1 MSSVALIIF
10 MMIHTRLCLTCLL
23 FSCCTRLH
31 ISGSSLS
38 RLSRPVQSDLAP
50 LTRARPVPL
59 TDLVTSILCVCVSVT
74 RHILTLQHLVTHCVM
89 FVTLLCL
96 LPSAFCYTQLFSNAA
111 DRYRRLKSHHII
123 FILYPSYYVTRL
135 LLAKLDLG
143 KKD

>member
-1 MSSVALIIF
+1 

-50 LTRARPVPL
+50 LTRARPAPL

-74 RHILTLQHLVTHCVM
+74 RHILTLQHLGLVTHCVV

-111 DRYRRLKSHHII
+111 DRYRLTKISPHNIYLI
-123 FILYPSYYVTRL
+123 P
-135 LLAKLDLG
+135 
-143 KKD
+143 